1 MIMDGFAAYCF
12 SNAINMHFNSP
23 SYDAVKYNFKT
34 RVTQKSYWGRPDKYQ
49 LTKIGKRF
57 KHKEDIIKYF
67 VAHQLAGN
75 KWVGDMIRDEDTY
88 TEFLK
93 RIDSL
98 TYNFKNELEEISDKG
113 FDSLFQVTK
122 DIQYP
127 KIISLY
133 LDGTVSLETVCIL
146 NQLTGFI
153 ERADSSITET
163 LLWPDLYNK
172 VVKYQPFVRFDN
184 EKARRL
190 VLSIFNNDTT

>member
-98 TYNFKNELEEISDKG
+98 TYNFKNELEEI
-113 FDSLFQVTK
+113 
-122 DIQYP
+122 
-127 KIISLY
+127 
-133 LDGTVSLETVCIL
+133 
-146 NQLTGFI
+146 
-153 ERADSSITET
+153 
-163 LLWPDLYNK
+163 
-172 VVKYQPFVRFDN
+172 
-184 EKARRL
+184 
-190 VLSIFNNDTT
+190 